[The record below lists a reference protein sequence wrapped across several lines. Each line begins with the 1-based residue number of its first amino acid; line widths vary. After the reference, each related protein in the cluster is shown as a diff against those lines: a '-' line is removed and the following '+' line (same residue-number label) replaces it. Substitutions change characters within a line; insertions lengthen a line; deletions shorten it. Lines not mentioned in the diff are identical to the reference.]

1 MIRKVTYQFN
11 AEVWQYSP
19 PGGWYFLNIPEE
31 LSNEIRELFGC
42 EEEGWGRLKAK
53 AIIGKCEWQTS
64 IWFDTKQKKY
74 LLPLKAE
81 IRKKENLISGMS
93 IDALIQI

>member
-1 MIRKVTYQFN
+1 MIRKATYQFN

-19 PGGWYFLNIPEE
+19 PGGWYFLTIPEE
-31 LSNEIRELFGC
+31 LSNEIRDLFGR
-42 EEEGWGRLKAK
+42 EEEGWGRLKAN
-53 AIIGKCEWQTS
+53 AIIGKSEWRTS